1 VLSEKNENPQNASKP
16 FDKNR
21 DGFVIGE
28 GSGAI
33 ILEEYNHA
41 KKRNA
46 KIYADFLGAG
56 ISSNINHIITPEING
71 AILAMK
77 NAIYNSKIIP
87 EEINYINAHGTS
99 TKSGD
104 LNEAN
109 AIYKIFKN
117 HVNEINISSTK
128 SMTGHLLGASGVIEL
143 IASILSIKKNIIPP
157 TINHSVRDN
166 KFKKNIKF

>member
-1 VLSEKNENPQNASKP
+1 MQ
-16 FDKNR
+16 
-21 DGFVIGE
+21 
-28 GSGAI
+28 
-33 ILEEYNHA
+33 
-41 KKRNA
+41 KKKEML

-117 HVNEINISSTK
+117 HVNHRSNPNIQRRVKISNLRR
-128 SMTGHLLGASGVIEL
+128 HLYY
-143 IASILSIKKNIIPP
+143 
-157 TINHSVRDN
+157 
-166 KFKKNIKF
+166 